1 MDTQLLQIT
10 PFVKRPTFPSV
21 LSLLMVVPLARK
33 AYGAHPARVIH
44 RELHWHFFHWGHY
57 LWLGQLAVFMIDLQ
71 VTGRGTAQAY
81 KCSEDKYIGHEGCE
95 GRGKMVQN
103 KEGCQRLIIEER
115 MLDYEVQNGTT
126 GSFLLLISIYL
137 SLLLSHQIW
146 MDSTSDLQ

>member
-1 MDTQLLQIT
+1 MPCLLQPPAPNFLSISCT
-10 PFVKRPTFPSV
+10 QRV
-21 LSLLMVVPLARK
+21 LSRA
-33 AYGAHPARVIH
+33 
-44 RELHWHFFHWGHY
+44 WT
-57 LWLGQLAVFMIDLQ
+57 GQGMDLQ

-137 SLLLSHQIW
+137 SLLLSHQI
-146 MDSTSDLQ
+146 